1 MYTFLIPSDE
11 PEFNTRKE
19 ISIKMKK
26 RFFSM
31 LLLLLLLLATS
42 CAPAAAPAA
51 APTEAPAASEEPAP
65 AALARD
71 LVVLYTN
78 DVHCGVDDN
87 IGYAGLAALK
97 KQFEASGCDVVLA
110 DCGDALQGAAIGTL
124 SKGESIVKI
133 MNGIGYDVATI
144 GNHEFDYGAAR
155 MLELAELAEYPY
167 VCCNFR
173 DLTTGE
179 PLFPAYE
186 MMEFNGVKVA
196 FIGVATPKTITSS
209 APVYFQ
215 NDAGEFIYA
224 FDQDADGS
232 LLYASVQSAVDEARG
247 EGANYVIVLS
257 HLGIDASTSPW
268 TSSELIEAT
277 AGIDVVLDG
286 HSHSVVPCERVRNK
300 AGEWVLLSQ
309 TGTKLQNVGMLL
321 IETNGNISTGLI
333 SAAEPDAEAAS
344 LVDAAKAEFD
354 AMLQQVV
361 AKTDV
366 ALTIMDPEQSD
377 VRIIRRMET
386 NLGDLCADAYRI
398 LSGADVAVVNG
409 GGIRSNIAPG
419 DITYEQI
426 IAVHP
431 FGNALC
437 VIEATGQEILDLL
450 ELGASALPDENGGF
464 MQVSGLSYE
473 IDTSVPSTVELS
485 EDGLFQ
491 GVTGARR
498 VQNVL
503 VGGEPLD
510 PDKTYTLAS
519 HDYLIKN
526 GGDGYAAFQDNV
538 LLQDCIML
546 DNQVLINYLVDAL
559 GGVVGEEYAEP
570 YGQGRIVIR

>member
-1 MYTFLIPSDE
+1 
-11 PEFNTRKE
+11 
-19 ISIKMKK
+19 
-26 RFFSM
+26 
-31 LLLLLLLLATS
+31 
-42 CAPAAAPAA
+42 
-51 APTEAPAASEEPAP
+51 
-65 AALARD
+65 
-71 LVVLYTN
+71 
-78 DVHCGVDDN
+78 
-87 IGYAGLAALK
+87 
-97 KQFEASGCDVVLA
+97 
-110 DCGDALQGAAIGTL
+110 
-124 SKGESIVKI
+124 
-133 MNGIGYDVATI
+133 
-144 GNHEFDYGAAR
+144 
-155 MLELAELAEYPY
+155 
-167 VCCNFR
+167 
-173 DLTTGE
+173 
-179 PLFPAYE
+179 
-186 MMEFNGVKVA
+186 
-196 FIGVATPKTITSS
+196 
-209 APVYFQ
+209 
-215 NDAGEFIYA
+215 
-224 FDQDADGS
+224 
-232 LLYASVQSAVDEARG
+232 
-247 EGANYVIVLS
+247 
-257 HLGIDASTSPW
+257 
-268 TSSELIEAT
+268 
-277 AGIDVVLDG
+277 
-286 HSHSVVPCERVRNK
+286 
-300 AGEWVLLSQ
+300 
-309 TGTKLQNVGMLL
+309 
-321 IETNGNISTGLI
+321 
-333 SAAEPDAEAAS
+333 
-344 LVDAAKAEFD
+344 
-354 AMLQQVV
+354 
-361 AKTDV
+361 
-366 ALTIMDPEQSD
+366 MDPEQSD

-546 DNQVLINYLVDAL
+546 DNQVLINYIVDAL